1 MKIFA
6 LIPARYAASRFPGKL
21 MKILGDKPVILHT
34 YLNTVATGL
43 FDDVIVVTDSDEIYS
58 VINEAGG
65 KAIMSI
71 KEHASGT
78 DRIAEIAENIDADVF
93 INVQGD
99 EPFVYKNAL
108 NSLCKIFLEPSTV
121 VGSLMHRI
129 EKKDADNPNAV
140 KVVTDLEGNAL
151 YFSRSIIPYLRDEDV
166 SVTYYKHIGVYG
178 YRKETLLYIS
188 KLEPTKLEIAE
199 KLEQLRI
206 IENGI
211 KIKLAEIKDWSI
223 AIDTPEDFERAK
235 KIFELSTN
243 TSA

>member
-1 MKIFA
+1 MKIVA

-58 VINEAGG
+58 VISGVGG

-78 DRIAEIAENIDADVF
+78 DRIAEVAAKIDADVF

-99 EPFVYKNAL
+99 EPFVYKDAL
-108 NSLCKIFLEPSTV
+108 DSLCKLFSEPSTV
-121 VGSLMHRI
+121 VGSLMHCI
-129 EKKDADNPNAV
+129 EKNTAENPNAV
-140 KVVTDLEGNAL
+140 KVVTDKEGNAL
-151 YFSRSIIPYLRDEDV
+151 YFSRSVIPYLRDKDE
-166 SVTYYKHIGVYG
+166 SFTYYKHIGVYG
-178 YRKETLLYIS
+178 YRKEALLYIS
-188 KLEPTKLEIAE
+188 NLQPTRLEIAE

-206 IENGI
+206 LENGI
-211 KIKLAEIKDWSI
+211 KIKLAEIKEWSI
-223 AIDTPEDFERAK
+223 AIDTPEDFERACFLWQK
-235 KIFELSTN
+235 NKN
-243 TSA
+243 R

>member
-1 MKIFA
+1 
-6 LIPARYAASRFPGKL
+6 
-21 MKILGDKPVILHT
+21 
-34 YLNTVATGL
+34 
-43 FDDVIVVTDSDEIYS
+43 
-58 VINEAGG
+58 
-65 KAIMSI
+65 
-71 KEHASGT
+71 
-78 DRIAEIAENIDADVF
+78 
-93 INVQGD
+93 
-99 EPFVYKNAL
+99 AL

-211 KIKLAEIKDWSI
+211 KIKLAEIKEWSV

>member
-78 DRIAEIAENIDADVF
+78 DRIAEIAENID
-93 INVQGD
+93 
-99 EPFVYKNAL
+99 AL

-211 KIKLAEIKDWSI
+211 KIKLAEIKEWSV

>member
-1 MKIFA
+1 MKIVA

-21 MKILGDKPVILHT
+21 MKILADKPVIVHT
-34 YLNTVATGL
+34 YLNTLATGL
-43 FDDVIVVTDSDEIYS
+43 FDDVIVVTDSEEIFS
-58 VINEAGG
+58 VIKKAGG
-65 KAIMSI
+65 KAMISS
-71 KEHASGT
+71 KEHVSGT
-78 DRIAEIAENIDADVF
+78 DRIAEISENIDADVF

-99 EPFVYKNAL
+99 EPFIYKDAL
-108 NSLCKIFLEPSTV
+108 NSLCSIFSDPSTS

-129 EKKDADNPNAV
+129 EKKEADNPNAV

-211 KIKLAEIKDWSI
+211 KIKLAEIKEWSV

-235 KIFELSTN
+235 LLFDRKTN
-243 TSA
+243 